1 MKRLAALAAVLV
13 VGGVAVGL
21 RVSSGTPAQRD
32 RSAGVRG
39 GASLLSLTCRDSA
52 GQQGRGG
59 ETLVG
64 GVEGLVLPGSGDPAG
79 LYPIR
84 GAGDKRYFV
93 YKAFLAVAAASAPY
107 AVVSIVRP
115 ADATLYYGP
124 AGKVGALVSTAGG
137 RPLVAASRSRVRLS
151 VCGPRFTGYVGGIVV
166 AGPTWVTFAVSS
178 PHHRTVRVRIPI
190 GVS

>member
-21 RVSSGTPAQRD
+21 R
-32 RSAGVRG
+32 
-39 GASLLSLTCRDSA
+39 
-52 GQQGRGG
+52 
-59 ETLVG
+59 
-64 GVEGLVLPGSGDPAG
+64 
-79 LYPIR
+79 
-84 GAGDKRYFV
+84 
-93 YKAFLAVAAASAPY
+93 
-107 AVVSIVRP
+107 
-115 ADATLYYGP
+115 
-124 AGKVGALVSTAGG
+124 ALVSTAGG

-151 VCGPRFTGYVGGIVV
+151 VCGPRFTGYVGGIVGYVGGIVV